1 MADNYDGSIKLQ
13 LEIESDKAS
22 KRFDKLQDSIKTKT
36 ANVTKET
43 KAQTNKAIEDILK
56 TAQEVTP
63 AMEKLQKQIIKQTD
77 SFAKLS
83 DQKDALI
90 SGVEGYREKYDKI
103 TESIVKQRLQVEKLK
118 KQVELTY
125 SDLDAGEGEY
135 FPKSLKNLQTQFDTL
150 QKARKDLIA
159 KINSAQAEIA
169 EIQSSPYKSPF
180 TLDKL
185 KNLQA
190 ELKSLETQKSDV
202 DKQLDIT
209 GDKLGELEL
218 NPKLIPEV
226 AELENKLAFAEY
238 TLNKL
243 NKQREQGIVGLELK
257 STDKASDLAKSY
269 DATSQSIQNAQKEL
283 SEMIA
288 KRNAEIEAEKEAER
302 QHNLAVEQYNQ
313 QLSATATNLN
323 QIETELNAIHE
334 GNAELL
340 NDGEGYNQSLAKAQE
355 TLESL
360 YQKGNELEIDDT
372 NLRAVQDRLNEV
384 RASLYD
390 IQGKPIT
397 FNDENLNT
405 IHDRIVE
412 FQDFVNTIKKQGL
425 GETLSDEEIQQTADA
440 INALGVELDEV
451 AETAKTV
458 DLNIS
463 NEDLDDAYT
472 EFNQMV
478 DSFNDIKESIEQAN
492 ESMVEF
498 TENAERAANSTQ
510 SAAKSMSTVWKENS
524 TSTESAADS
533 TEKLEKRSNRLHS
546 VYVRLTSGIKK
557 LAKGFADVGKRI
569 LHLNK
574 NANPLDKLFGRLSR
588 RLMQMLKQ
596 ALIFSVLMKGLNALK
611 KAFSNLLQTDPQ
623 IMQSFVKIKANLLT
637 AFAPLYEYVL
647 PIIRTIFQT
656 LVSATQYLAQI
667 MSSLFG
673 KSIKQSQKA
682 AKGLSKATKN
692 AKELNKQLGHLD
704 ELNTDIST
712 ESGSDAGEDELKF
725 DNFEIS
731 AKVQLVTDKIKKWI
745 GDLKDLIKKGDWEG
759 VGNYVADGLNTVITK
774 VREKIQSL
782 NLGDIAL
789 KITNTLNGFIK
800 KFDWYNM
807 GGLLADGLNQALDFL
822 YNAVTNFDWKGLGH
836 GVANYLNGLKD
847 NIDWEKLGDTF
858 SNIMTGCLDFCNTAL
873 KDFDWLGLGDS
884 IGVWLETIKWKEIA
898 EKAIDLLVNG
908 FKALFNFAIGLM
920 PHLIPVGRDLMAGL
934 FEGLMRA
941 LDDVSTFLAD
951 NVISPLV
958 DNLCDCFGID
968 KENEDNLFLTIGKHL
983 IQALFDGIVSM
994 MNGVSDWLAD
1004 NVIDPIAKGL
1014 ESGWN
1019 KITGIFKKKDVE
1031 INVSE
1036 GGHQYTGGGGRRIPG
1051 LATGTVVPASSRKF
1065 LAVLGDNKKETE
1077 VVSPLSTMKDAML
1090 QALQDWNGSETEQ
1103 NITLQIDGD
1112 EFFNWIVKKNKQNYL
1127 QTHQNML
1134 VY

>member
-13 LEIESDKAS
+13 LEIEADKAS

-43 KAQTNKAIEDILK
+43 KAQANKATEDILK

-63 AMEKLQKQIIKQTD
+63 AMEKLQKQIIKQAD
-77 SFAKLS
+77 SFAKMS
-83 DQKDALI
+83 QQKDSLI
-90 SGVEGYREKYDKI
+90 SGIEGYREKYDKI

-125 SDLDAGEGEY
+125 SDLDVGEGEY

-185 KNLQA
+185 KNLQV

-257 STDKASDLAKSY
+257 STDKSADLAKSY
-269 DATSQSIQNAQKEL
+269 DTTSQSIQKAQKEL
-283 SEMIA
+283 AEMVA
-288 KRNAEIEAEKEAER
+288 SRNAEIEAEKEAER
-302 QHNLAVEQYNQ
+302 QHNIAVEQYNQ

-323 QIETELNAIHE
+323 QIESELNAVHE

-384 RASLYD
+384 RASLYE
-390 IQGKPIT
+390 IQGKPLT

-412 FQDFVNTIKKQGL
+412 FQDFVNTIKEQGL
-425 GETLSDEEIQQTADA
+425 EETLSDDEIQQTADA
-440 INALGVELDEV
+440 INALGEELDEV
-451 AETAKTV
+451 AEKAKTV

-463 NEDLDDAYT
+463 KEDLDAAYA
-472 EFNQMV
+472 EFNQMT
-478 DSFNDIKESIEQAN
+478 DSFNNIREPIEQAN
-492 ESMVEF
+492 ESQEEF
-498 TENAERAANSTQ
+498 TETTERAANT
-510 SAAKSMSTVWKENS
+510 
-524 TSTESAADS
+524 
-533 TEKLEKRSNRLHS
+533 TEKLEKKSNRLHG

-611 KAFSNLLQTDPQ
+611 KAFSDLLKTDPQ
-623 IMQSFVKIKANLLT
+623 IMQSFAKIKANLLT

-647 PIIRTIFQT
+647 PVIRTIFQT
-656 LVSATQYLAQI
+656 LVTATQYLAQI

-673 KSIKQSQKA
+673 RSIKQSQKA

-712 ESGSDAGEDELKF
+712 ESGSGTDDELKF
-725 DNFEIS
+725 DDFEIS
-731 AKVQLVTDKIKKWI
+731 AKVQLVTNKIKKWI
-745 GDLKDLIKKGDWEG
+745 GDIKDLIKKGDWEG

-774 VREKIQSL
+774 AREKIQSL

-789 KITNTLNGFIK
+789 KITDTLNGFIR

-807 GGLLADGLNQALDFL
+807 GDLLADGLNQALDFL
-822 YNAVTNFDWKGLGH
+822 YNAVTNFDWKALGQGL
-836 GVANYLNGLKD
+836 ADYLNGLKD
-847 NIDWEKLGDTF
+847 NIDWVKLGQTF
-858 SNIMTGCLDFCNTAL
+858 SNLMTGLLDFFITSL
-873 KDFDWLGLGDS
+873 EEFDWKGLGDS
-884 IGVWLETIKWKEIA
+884 IGTFIETIDWKKIA
-898 EKAIDLLVNG
+898 EGTIQLLVDG
-908 FKALFNFAIGLM
+908 FFALFDFALGLM
-920 PHLIPVGRDLMAGL
+920 PHLIPVGLALMDGL
-934 FEGLMRA
+934 YNGLMTA
-941 LDDVSTFLAD
+941 LDNVSTWLAD

-958 DNLCDCFGID
+958 DNLCELFGID
-968 KENEDNLFLTIGKHL
+968 KDNEDNLFLAIGKNL
-983 IQALFDGIVSM
+983 IKSLFDGILSM
-994 MNGVSDWLAD
+994 MNGVADWLAD
-1004 NVIDPIAKGL
+1004 NVIGPIADGL

-1019 KITGIFKKKDVE
+1019 KLKGIFKKGSVE

-1036 GGHQYTGGGGRRIPG
+1036 GGHEYTGGGGGRHIPG

-1065 LAVLGDNKKETE
+1065 LAVLGDNKKEPE

-1112 EFFNWIVKKNKQNYL
+1112 EFFNWIVKKNKQTYL